1 MTLEISAMRSS
12 TKALSLAT
20 ISFSA
25 RTSCMRLGSLVG
37 RITRP
42 SGQRQSR
49 ARHYSI
55 SLGAALPARKSDW
68 PDGLDEQG
76 REQPKREVRHRH
88 QRPSDAQQRPFYP
101 AVPLDEVHDD
111 AERSEGQNRSTE
123 TRPIPAACQLFWRQ
137 AAHIAAHDPPSGQ
150 IVVGKQQ
157 SEDEKLVH
165 RLRL

>member
-55 SLGAALPARKSDW
+55 SLGSTLPARKSDW
-68 PDGLDEQG
+68 PDGLDEEGCKQSQG
-76 REQPKREVRHRH
+76 EIWHRH
-88 QRPSDAQQRPFYP
+88 QRPSEAKQRTLHP
-101 AVPLDEVHDD
+101 AMPLDEMHDD
-111 AERSEGQNRSTE
+111 AERSKGQN
-123 TRPIPAACQLFWRQ
+123 
-137 AAHIAAHDPPSGQ
+137 
-150 IVVGKQQ
+150 
-157 SEDEKLVH
+157 
-165 RLRL
+165 

>member
-1 MTLEISAMRSS
+1 MTLEISSIRSS

-55 SLGAALPARKSDW
+55 SLESALPARKSDW
-68 PDGLDEQG
+68 PDGLEEGGHDQ
-76 REQPKREVRHRH
+76 RQREVRHCQ
-88 QRPSDAQQRPFYP
+88 QRPSNAQERALHP
-101 AVPLDEVHDD
+101 AVRLDEMHDD
-111 AERSEGQNRSTE
+111 AKRSKGQNSGAE
-123 TRPIPAACQLFWRQ
+123 TRPVPAALQLF
-137 AAHIAAHDPPSGQ
+137 
-150 IVVGKQQ
+150 
-157 SEDEKLVH
+157 
-165 RLRL
+165 